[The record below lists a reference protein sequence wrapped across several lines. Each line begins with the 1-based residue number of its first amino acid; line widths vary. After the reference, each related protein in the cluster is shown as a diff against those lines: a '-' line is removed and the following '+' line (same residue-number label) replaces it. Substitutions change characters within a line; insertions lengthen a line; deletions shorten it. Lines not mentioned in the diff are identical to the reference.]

1 MVFRCSQ
8 RYYHADRSYNRQ
20 TSDMSVQMNS
30 HKLAGYFLTGGKIY
44 IKFNMDS
51 LLFVILNIFNNRI
64 TG

>member
-8 RYYHADRSYNRQ
+8 RYYHADRSYKRQ

-30 HKLAGYFLTGGKIY
+30 HKLAGYFLTGGKIN
-44 IKFNMDS
+44 FNIDS
-51 LLFVILNIFNNRI
+51 LLFVILNIFNDRI